1 MTSFQVPLFGK
12 KYLVRNQDILK
23 EKGERN
29 MKMTRNQNNEYNL
42 HQLRYFE
49 RKRRNQN
56 NEYDLH
62 QAG

>member
-1 MTSFQVPLFGK
+1 
-12 KYLVRNQDILK
+12 
-23 EKGERN
+23 